1 MSCWLVCLKLVRC
14 SLVHVPDVEYKILL
28 LLLQISMEMLL
39 YIFLFLSQSSASE
52 ELTDCTCQRTQ
63 VH

>member
-28 LLLQISMEMLL
+28 LLLQVSMEMLL
-39 YIFLFLSQSSASE
+39 YIFLSQSSASE
-52 ELTDCTCQRTQ
+52 ELTDCTCHRTQ